1 MDNVLISFGIVT
13 YNNDTQIRR
22 LILNIMSACKN
33 LNNSYKIVVVDNG
46 SRDST
51 LSILQALQN
60 DNSHLIFTQ
69 TEHNIGFG
77 AAHNKAASLV
87 KSKFHF
93 VVNPDI
99 KIKDSNNL
107 LKMIQFMESNTHIG
121 LLSPLVYS
129 LDGSFQRLYKR
140 EPTVLDLALRFISPK
155 IMRKRQASF
164 VKMDSGHN
172 MIGPIEYATG
182 AFMLFR
188 SSVFKKVGGFD
199 ERYFMYMEDADITR
213 SVNKVSQ
220 AVFFPNA
227 SVVHAWQRANHK
239 SAKHIYFTIN
249 SMIKYF
255 CKWGWK
261 LW

>member
-33 LNNSYKIVVVDNG
+33 LNKSYKIVVVDNG

-129 LDGSFQRLYKR
+129 LDGSIQRLY
-140 EPTVLDLALRFISPK
+140 
-155 IMRKRQASF
+155 
-164 VKMDSGHN
+164 N
-172 MIGPIEYATG
+172 
-182 AFMLFR
+182 
-188 SSVFKKVGGFD
+188 
-199 ERYFMYMEDADITR
+199 
-213 SVNKVSQ
+213 
-220 AVFFPNA
+220 
-227 SVVHAWQRANHK
+227 
-239 SAKHIYFTIN
+239 
-249 SMIKYF
+249 
-255 CKWGWK
+255 
-261 LW
+261 